1 MPSPRMPP
9 AKISIDARHA
19 FRRPGDGGQRA
30 PAPHPCN
37 CRKTRCL
44 MMYCACFG
52 NGSRCRTKCRC
63 RDCANDGKH
72 PKEHF
77 SAVQHVLL
85 RNNVKENGCQCV
97 KSRCAKKYCVCMMQG
112 RKCSVM
118 CLCVDCS
125 NMDWRAASSQKRE
138 GVPKKRPVE
147 SNVGGP
153 ATALA
158 LGASLPEAPDA
169 ARDVSHIL
177 PEAPN
182 AARDVSH
189 ILPEAS
195 NAVRDVSHIP
205 PEAPNASPDVFAPA
219 VDPLAEGMFFT
230 IDEGVMQTDSAF
242 SEIESHCFMLGIRS
256 TPAEQP
262 FPIDVATCART
273 TLLRGIEERMGI
285 KIEKAVANAD
295 AKHET

>member
-1 MPSPRMPP
+1 
-9 AKISIDARHA
+9 
-19 FRRPGDGGQRA
+19 
-30 PAPHPCN
+30 
-37 CRKTRCL
+37 

-125 NMDWRAASSQKRE
+125 NTDWRAASSQKRE

-158 LGASLPEAPDA
+158 LGASLPEAP
-169 ARDVSHIL
+169 
-177 PEAPN
+177 N
-182 AARDVSH
+182 AA
-189 ILPEAS
+189 
-195 NAVRDVSHIP
+195 RDVSHIP
-205 PEAPNASPDVFAPA
+205 PEAPDAARDVPHIPPEASNAARDVTHIPPEASNASPDVFAPA

-230 IDEGVMQTDSAF
+230 IDEGVMQTDSVF
-242 SEIESHCFMLGIRS
+242 SEIESHCFILGIRS
-256 TPAEQP
+256 THADQP